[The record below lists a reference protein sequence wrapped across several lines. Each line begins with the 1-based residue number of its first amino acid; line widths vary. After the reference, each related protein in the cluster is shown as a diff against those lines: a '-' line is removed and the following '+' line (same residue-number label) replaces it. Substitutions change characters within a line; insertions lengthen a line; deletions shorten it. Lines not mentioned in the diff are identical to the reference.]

1 MFLILALLM
10 PLMLV
15 FSVSASDEHT
25 DVQLVIPCQKQAL
38 ANSMRCLET
47 SDGDYERIAKLRNWV
62 AENLAY
68 FGDEIAATSTL
79 RSTKSHYHVP
89 FGCVDT
95 AMTFLGNG
103 QRHAV
108 AELVS
113 MALDAL
119 PYAVGHS
126 PELVQYQI
134 LRLATVTED
143 TNAIKR
149 TWEAENLTGAN
160 LYRPYQSF
168 LQVWRPNLW
177 IMIQDCLFPNRPWE
191 TLKKNPTRDE
201 EIEWKTKRT
210 SDYFSCLLFLRE
222 AQNRVRSKKSY
233 PSSWIQYVEGGV
245 NAPAISTRPA
255 ALSADLAQLAL
266 LEDKPQLALLIVGQ
280 TWKLLSDWAPEMT
293 GIYRIERDL
302 ALILS
307 AIPDAHNLQV
317 EAGDRIS
324 KRSENLIKHL
334 DPYEQLVHLPLLAES
349 FHALGA
355 EAEAQK
361 KWKLCADLCAQN
373 QNPESQ
379 SAGLTRI
386 WMSYARANA
395 WPTKETEA
403 LLQKIE
409 KQLPG
414 GYRKVNF

>member
-1 MFLILALLM
+1 MTLILTLLL

-15 FSVSASDEHT
+15 FSVSASDQPAG
-25 DVQLVIPCQKQAL
+25 VQLVIPCQKQAL

-68 FGDEIAATSTL
+68 FGDEIAATTTL
-79 RSTKSHYHVP
+79 RSTKPHYHVP

-95 AMTFLGNG
+95 AMTFLGHG
-103 QRHAV
+103 QRNAV

-113 MALDAL
+113 MSLDVL

-149 TWEAENLTGAN
+149 VWEAEKLTGAN

-168 LQVWRPNLW
+168 LHEWRPNLW
-177 IMIQDCLFPNRPWE
+177 NMIQDRLFPNRHWE
-191 TLKKNPTRDE
+191 ALKKNSTRDE
-201 EIEWKTKRT
+201 EIEWKTKRG
-210 SDYFSCLLFLRE
+210 SDYFSGLLFLRE
-222 AQNRVRSKKSY
+222 AKARVLLKKSY
-233 PSSWIQYVEGGV
+233 PVSWIQYVEGGV
-245 NAPAISTRPA
+245 NSPAISTRPA
-255 ALSADLAQLAL
+255 ALSAELAELAL
-266 LEDKPQLALLIVGQ
+266 LEGKPHLALLIVGQ

-307 AIPDAHNLQV
+307 AIPDAQTLQL
-317 EAGDRIS
+317 EARARIS

-355 EAEAQK
+355 EAEAQSN
-361 KWKLCADLCAQN
+361 WKLCADLCAQN

-403 LLQKIE
+403 LLQKVE

-414 GYRKVNF
+414 AYRKVNF

>member
-1 MFLILALLM
+1 M
-10 PLMLV
+10 PLMLLC
-15 FSVSASDEHT
+15 SLSASDQPA
-25 DVQLVIPCQKQAL
+25 DVQLVIPYQKQAL

-68 FGDEIAATSTL
+68 FGDENAAISTL

-95 AMTFLGNG
+95 AMTFLGHG

-108 AELVS
+108 AELLS

-177 IMIQDCLFPNRPWE
+177 NMIQDCLFPNRPWE
-191 TLKKNPTRDE
+191 ALKKNPTRDE

-222 AQNRVRSKKSY
+222 ARNRVHSKKSY
-233 PSSWIQYVEGGV
+233 PTSWIQYVEGGV
-245 NAPAISTRPA
+245 SAPAISTRPA
-255 ALSADLAQLAL
+255 ALSAELAQLAL

-302 ALILS
+302 ALILL
-307 AIPDAHNLQV
+307 AIPDVQNLQV
-317 EAGDRIS
+317 EARDRIS

-349 FHALGA
+349 LHALGA

-409 KQLPG
+409 KQLPAA
-414 GYRKVNF
+414 YSKINF

>member
-1 MFLILALLM
+1 MLLCS
-10 PLMLV
+10 L
-15 FSVSASDEHT
+15 SASDQPA
-25 DVQLVIPCQKQAL
+25 DVQLVIPYQKQAL

-95 AMTFLGNG
+95 AMTFLGHG

-108 AELVS
+108 AELLS
-113 MALDAL
+113 MALDVL

-143 TNAIKR
+143 NNAIKR
-149 TWEAENLTGAN
+149 TWEAEILTGSN

-177 IMIQDCLFPNRPWE
+177 DMIQDRLFPKRHWE
-191 TLKKNPTRDE
+191 ALKKNPTRGE
-201 EIEWKTKRT
+201 EIEWKTKRS
-210 SDYFSCLLFLRE
+210 SDYFSSLLFLRE
-222 AQNRVRSKKSY
+222 AQDRVHSKKSY
-233 PSSWIQYVEGGV
+233 PASWIQYVEGGV
-245 NAPAISTRPA
+245 SSPAISTRPA
-255 ALSADLAQLAL
+255 ALSAELARLAL
-266 LEDKPQLALLIVGQ
+266 LEGNPHLALLIVGQ

-307 AIPDAHNLQV
+307 AIPDAQNLQV
-317 EAGDRIS
+317 EARDRIS

-334 DPYEQLVHLPLLAES
+334 DPYELLVHLPLLAES

-355 EAEAQK
+355 EAEAQS

-409 KQLPG
+409 KQLPSA
-414 GYRKVNF
+414 YRKVNF

>member
-1 MFLILALLM
+1 M
-10 PLMLV
+10 PLMLLC
-15 FSVSASDEHT
+15 SLSASDQPA
-25 DVQLVIPCQKQAL
+25 DVQLVIPYQKQAL

-95 AMTFLGNG
+95 AMTFLGHG

-108 AELVS
+108 AELLS
-113 MALDAL
+113 MALDVL

-143 TNAIKR
+143 NNAIKR
-149 TWEAENLTGAN
+149 TWEAEILTGSN

-177 IMIQDCLFPNRPWE
+177 DMIQDRLFPKRHWE
-191 TLKKNPTRDE
+191 ALKKNPTRGE
-201 EIEWKTKRT
+201 EIEWKTKRS
-210 SDYFSCLLFLRE
+210 SDYFSSLLFLRE
-222 AQNRVRSKKSY
+222 AQDRVHSKKSY
-233 PSSWIQYVEGGV
+233 PASWIQYVEGGV
-245 NAPAISTRPA
+245 SSPAISTRPA
-255 ALSADLAQLAL
+255 ALSAELARLAL
-266 LEDKPQLALLIVGQ
+266 LEGNPHLALLIVGQ

-307 AIPDAHNLQV
+307 AIPDAQNLQV
-317 EAGDRIS
+317 EARDRIS

-334 DPYEQLVHLPLLAES
+334 DPYELLVHLPLLAES

-355 EAEAQK
+355 EAEAQS

-409 KQLPG
+409 KQLPSA
-414 GYRKVNF
+414 YRKVNF

>member
-1 MFLILALLM
+1 MPFMLLYS
-10 PLMLV
+10 L
-15 FSVSASDEHT
+15 SASEQPA
-25 DVQLVIPCQKQAL
+25 DVKLVIPYEKQAL

-68 FGDEIAATSTL
+68 FGDEIAAISTL

-95 AMTFLGNG
+95 AMTFLGHG

-108 AELVS
+108 AELLS
-113 MALDAL
+113 MALDVL

-149 TWEAENLTGAN
+149 TWEAEILTGSN

-177 IMIQDCLFPNRPWE
+177 DMIQDRLFASRPWE
-191 TLKKNPTRDE
+191 ALKKNPTRDE
-201 EIEWKTKRT
+201 EIEWKKKRS
-210 SDYFSCLLFLRE
+210 SDYFTSSLFLRE
-222 AQNRVRSKKSY
+222 AQNRVRSKKTY

-245 NAPAISTRPA
+245 SSPTISTRPA
-255 ALSADLAQLAL
+255 ALSAELAELAL
-266 LEDKPQLALLIVGQ
+266 LEGKPSLALLIVGQ

-307 AIPDAHNLQV
+307 AIPDAQNLQV
-317 EAGDRIS
+317 EARDRIS

-355 EAEAQK
+355 KAEAQT

-409 KQLPG
+409 KKLPAA
-414 GYRKVNF
+414 YSKINF